1 MTSGEMEMIN
11 NLELENLY
19 FFREVDTDYS
29 ILMMKCKKRKNK

>member
-1 MTSGEMEMIN
+1 MEMIN

-29 ILMMKCKKRKNK
+29 ILMIMKCKKKVKSKNK